1 MKKLVLMGWLTEY
14 SELVRLVLSIFC
26 SVRRFIYM
34 LLVSDSYLTKLE
46 VYFALSVYLYATSFI
61 FIHNQARSI

>member
-14 SELVRLVLSIFC
+14 SELVRLVSIFC